1 LSILKVSVHAEE
13 IGSMQIAGLVGGA
26 RKVVRT
32 LARVRA
38 GEKVAIVADT
48 DTMAVAEALAIAALE
63 ITPEVV
69 TTVMQPVE
77 VDGDEPPAIVAAALQ
92 AADVALLPVSYSI
105 SHSTATRLALQKG
118 TRVLSLPAT
127 TPDQL
132 VRGGAEADFEAA
144 SPAVRQMAALLGQAK
159 AAHLTTPKGTDC
171 RFVLGRPGNA
181 HDCILDRPGKFS
193 AFPNIE
199 ANTSP
204 VDGTAEGTIVFD
216 GSIPN
221 LRIGPLKEPVVCTVE
236 RGKIVRV
243 AGGHEADMIR
253 NVWAEMGDA
262 AVYNVAQLAIGMNPA
277 IYLLTGVWA
286 QDHGAY
292 GTVHI
297 GIGTSANLGGTTKA
311 ACHFDGMMYR
321 PTLTLDGTVV
331 LEGGT
336 FRLP

>member
-1 LSILKVSVHAEE
+1 ME
-13 IGSMQIAGLVGGA
+13 IAGIIGGA

-38 GEKVAIVADT
+38 GEKVLVAADT
-48 DTMAVAEALAIAALE
+48 DTMIVAEALATAALD

-69 TTVMQPVE
+69 TTVMNPVA
-77 VDGDEPPAIVAAALQ
+77 VDGDEPPAIVAAALLV
-92 AADVALLPVSYSI
+92 ADVALLPVSYSI
-105 SHSTATRLALQKG
+105 SHSTATRSALKHG

-144 SPAVRQMAALLGQAK
+144 SPTVRKMGELLTAASR
-159 AAHLTTPKGTDC
+159 AHLTTPGGSDC
-171 RFVLGRPGNA
+171 AFDLTGRSGNA

-199 ANTSP
+199 ANISP
-204 VDGTAEGTIVFD
+204 VDGTTEGTIVFD

-221 LRIGPLKEPVVCTVE
+221 LRIGPLRTPVKCTV
-236 RGKIVRV
+236 RAGSIVEV
-243 AGGHEADMIR
+243 EGGPEADMIR
-253 NVWAEMGDA
+253 KVWAEMGDA
-262 AVYNVAQLAIGMNPA
+262 AVYNIAQLAIGLNPA
-277 IYLLTGVWA
+277 IYMLTGVWA
-286 QDHGAY
+286 QDHGAF

-321 PTLTLDGTVV
+321 PTLTLDGRIV
-331 LEGGT
+331 LENGAL
-336 FRLP
+336 RI

>member
-1 LSILKVSVHAEE
+1 
-13 IGSMQIAGLVGGA
+13 MQIAGIAGGA

-38 GEKVAIVADT
+38 GEKILIVADT
-48 DTMAVAEALAIAALE
+48 DTIAVAEALAVAALD

-69 TTVMQPVE
+69 TTVMLPVA
-77 VDGDEPPAIVAAALQ
+77 VDGDEPPAIVAAAML

-105 SHSTATRLALQKG
+105 SHSTATRNAMKNG

-144 SPAVRQMAALLGQAK
+144 SPAVRKMAERLTEASK
-159 AAHLTTPKGTDC
+159 ATLTTPAGTDC
-171 RFVLGRPGNA
+171 MFDLTGRSGNA

-204 VDGTAEGTIVFD
+204 VDGTTEGRIVFD

-221 LRIGPLKEPVVCTVE
+221 LRIGPLRTPVVCTVKK
-236 RGKIVRV
+236 GNIVKV
-243 AGGHEADMIR
+243 EGGPEADMIR
-253 NVWAEMGDA
+253 RVWAELGDA
-262 AVYNVAQLAIGMNPA
+262 TVYNIAQLAIGMNPA
-277 IYLLTGVWA
+277 IPMLTGVWA
-286 QDHGAY
+286 QDHGAF

-321 PTLTLDGTVV
+321 PTLKLDGRVV
-331 LEGGT
+331 LEDGEL
-336 FRLP
+336 RL

>member
-1 LSILKVSVHAEE
+1 MKIVG
-13 IGSMQIAGLVGGA
+13 IIAGA
-26 RKVVRT
+26 RKVVRI
-32 LARVRA
+32 LARVKA
-38 GEKVAIVADT
+38 GEKVLIVADT
-48 DTMAVAEALAIAALE
+48 DTMAVAAALATASLD

-69 TTVMQPVE
+69 TTVMNPVA
-77 VDGDEPPAIVAAALQ
+77 VDGDEPPTIVGAAML

-105 SHSTATRLALQKG
+105 SHSTATRNALKHG

-144 SPAVRQMAALLGQAK
+144 SPRVRKMGELLGAASK
-159 AAHLTTPKGTDC
+159 AHLGTPGGTDC
-171 RFVLGRPGNA
+171 VFDLTGRPGNA

-199 ANTSP
+199 ANVSP
-204 VDGTAEGTIVFD
+204 VDGTAQGTIVFD

-221 LRIGPLKEPVVCTVE
+221 LRIGPLRTPIKCTVKA
-236 RGKIVRV
+236 GNIVKV
-243 AGGHEADMIR
+243 EGGPEADMIR
-253 NVWAEMGDA
+253 KVWAEMGDA
-262 AVYNVAQLAIGMNPA
+262 AVYNIAQLAIGLNPA
-277 IYLLTGVWA
+277 IYMLTGVWA
-286 QDHGAY
+286 QDHGAF

-321 PTLTLDGTVV
+321 PTLKLDDRVV
-331 LEGGT
+331 LENGE
-336 FRLP
+336 LQI

>member
-1 LSILKVSVHAEE
+1 
-13 IGSMQIAGLVGGA
+13 MQIAGIIGGA

-32 LARVRA
+32 LARVKA
-38 GEKVAIVADT
+38 GEKVLIVADT
-48 DTMAVAEALAIAALE
+48 DTMAVSAALATAALE

-69 TTVMQPVE
+69 TTVMNPVA
-77 VDGDEPPAIVAAALQ
+77 VDGDEPPAIVGAAML

-105 SHSTATRLALQKG
+105 SHSTATRNALKHG

-144 SPAVRQMAALLGQAK
+144 SPTVRKMGELLG
-159 AAHLTTPKGTDC
+159 AAASAQLTSPAGTNCSFDL
-171 RFVLGRPGNA
+171 RGRSGNA

-199 ANTSP
+199 ANISP

-221 LRIGPLKEPVVCTVE
+221 LRIGPLRAPVKCTVQK
-236 RGKIVRV
+236 GNIVKV
-243 AGGHEADMIR
+243 EGGPEADMIR
-253 NVWAEMGDA
+253 KVWAQLGDA
-262 AVYNVAQLAIGMNPA
+262 SVYTIAQLAIGLNPA
-277 IYLLTGVWA
+277 IYMLTGVWA
-286 QDHGAY
+286 QDHGAF

-297 GIGTSANLGGTTKA
+297 GIGTSANIGGTTKA

-321 PTLTLDGTVV
+321 PTLKLDGRVV
-331 LEGGT
+331 LENGE
-336 FRLP
+336 LQI

>member
-1 LSILKVSVHAEE
+1 
-13 IGSMQIAGLVGGA
+13 MQIAGIIGGA

-32 LARVRA
+32 LARVKA
-38 GEKVAIVADT
+38 GEKVLIVADT
-48 DTMAVAEALAIAALE
+48 DTMAVSAALATAALE

-69 TTVMQPVE
+69 TTVMNPVA
-77 VDGDEPPAIVAAALQ
+77 VDGDEPPAIVGAAML

-105 SHSTATRLALQKG
+105 SHSTATRNALKHG

-144 SPAVRQMAALLGQAK
+144 SPTVRKMGELLG
-159 AAHLTTPKGTDC
+159 AAASAQLTSPAGTNCSFDL
-171 RFVLGRPGNA
+171 RGRSGNA

-199 ANTSP
+199 ANISP

-221 LRIGPLKEPVVCTVE
+221 LRIGPLRAPVKCTVQK
-236 RGKIVRV
+236 GNIVKV
-243 AGGHEADMIR
+243 EGGPEADMIR
-253 NVWAEMGDA
+253 KVWAELGDA
-262 AVYNVAQLAIGMNPA
+262 SVYNIAQLAIGLNPA
-277 IYLLTGVWA
+277 IYMLTGVWA
-286 QDHGAY
+286 QDHGAF

-297 GIGTSANLGGTTKA
+297 GIGTSANIGGTTKA

-321 PTLTLDGTVV
+321 PTLKLDGRVV
-331 LEGGT
+331 LENGE
-336 FRLP
+336 LQI